1 MSERRS
7 HRKVAIIAGVTVA
20 CMFTFCFAMVPFY
33 NAICKA
39 TGINTSIRASEWN
52 KPAVLTSSIADLTR
66 EVTVQFV
73 AVTNE
78 NLRWDFY
85 PQTKSVKVH
94 PGVNS
99 TVTFF
104 AKNNTDKLM
113 IVQAIPSMTPPQS
126 IAHFHK
132 IECFCFRQQTL
143 KAGESKEMGL
153 TFQIDKEL
161 PPDIHTVTLAYT
173 LFDVTPKDKDHE
185 RKI

>member
-7 HRKVAIIAGVTVA
+7 HRKVIVTVIVA
-20 CMFTFCFAMVPFY
+20 ACCMFTFCFAMVPLY

-39 TGINTSIRASEWN
+39 TGINTSIRASEWS
-52 KPAVLTSSIADLTR
+52 KPTPVASSTVDFSR
-66 EVTVQFV
+66 EVTIQFV

-85 PQTKSVKVH
+85 PRMKSIKVH
-94 PGVNS
+94 PGANN

-104 AKNNTDKLM
+104 AKNNTSNLM

-143 KAGESKEMGL
+143 KAGDSKEMAL
-153 TFQIDKEL
+153 TFQVDKEL
-161 PPDIHTVTLAYT
+161 PPEIHTITLAYT
-173 LFDVTPKDKDHE
+173 LFDVTPESGNSKKE
-185 RKI
+185 